1 MMKCMQFNY
10 DIIAFSESKLQKGI
24 NPVVNINIPNYSY
37 EHTPTEAAKG
47 GTFSYIC
54 NQIDYKPQH
63 DLNIYVS
70 KTIESTFIEL
80 LYPKSKNKIIGCI
93 YKHHNIPENEFVE
106 YLTPVLRKINKENKP
121 CQICGEFNINLLRS
135 VTHPNQALFFDETTS
150 LNFMPLIS
158 LPTIITS
165 QSKTLIDN
173 I

>member
-1 MMKCMQFNY
+1 MMKCMQFNI

-47 GTFSYIC
+47 GTLIYIS
-54 NQIDYKPQH
+54 NQIDYKPRP

-80 LYPKSKNKIIGCI
+80 IYPKSKNKIIGCI

-106 YLTPVLRKINKENKP
+106 YLT
-121 CQICGEFNINLLRS
+121 GNIT
-135 VTHPNQALFFDETTS
+135 VG
-150 LNFMPLIS
+150 IS
-158 LPTIITS
+158 DHIP
-165 QSKTLIDN
+165 QFTLIPETNYKQKSDN
-173 I
+173 EWQ